1 MSDGGH
7 ARLGATWR
15 QLRRLPLPFWVMFA
29 DTFVMAVGF
38 YLLIPLFAYH
48 LLENVALSATVVGV
62 IAAVRSFSQQGL
74 MVWSGALADR
84 IGYRNAICAG
94 VLFRAAGFGLFGIAD
109 SVALFLVGS
118 VLAGFGGSLFHP
130 ASYATYAVLTTT
142 DDRVTIYSVR
152 ELLSNGGFIV
162 GPVVGG
168 LLLAFDFRWVCFV
181 SAGLFA
187 ATAVLTWFGLP
198 RLRRDER
205 IARSFVAAVR
215 EVASNRA
222 FLHFTWVTG
231 GAWML
236 VSQLYLAV
244 PVRAG
249 QLRIDPTQL
258 GQVYAVGAV
267 VMVITLVPLSRIAS
281 RRLHAFH
288 VMALGT
294 LLLGAGLLAI
304 GFAPVVTAL
313 YLGVIVFTLGQVL
326 CQPMMSSLVSRF
338 ADPDRMASFFGVNG
352 LALAAGGVVGNI
364 GGGALYELART
375 PAYAGLPWL
384 VFGCWA
390 VGVAALYVRSA
401 RTVDPPS
408 ETAAA

>member
-1 MSDGGH
+1 MS
-7 ARLGATWR
+7 ASRRERLEATWQR
-15 QLRRLPLPFWVMFA
+15 LRGLPLPFWVMFA

-62 IAAVRSFSQQGL
+62 IAAVRSFSQQGM

-94 VLFRAAGFGLFGIAD
+94 VLIRAAGFGLFGIAD
-109 SVALFLVGS
+109 SVPVFLVGS

-130 ASYATYAVLTTT
+130 ASYATYAVLTATR
-142 DDRVTIYSVR
+142 DRVTIYSVR
-152 ELLSNGGFIV
+152 ELLSNGGFIL

-168 LLLAFDFRWVCFV
+168 LLLTYDFRWVCFV

-187 ATAVLTWFGLP
+187 ATSVLTWFGLP
-198 RLRRDER
+198 ALRRDEQV
-205 IARSFVAAVR
+205 ARSFVVALR
-215 EVASNRA
+215 EVASNRT

-231 GAWML
+231 GAWAL

-249 QLRIDPTQL
+249 ELLADASQL
-258 GQVYAVGAV
+258 GRVYAVGAI
-267 VMVITLVPLSRIAS
+267 VMVLTLVPLSRIAS
-281 RRLHAFH
+281 QRLHAFH
-288 VMALGT
+288 VMAIGT
-294 LLLGAGLLAI
+294 LLLGGGLLAI
-304 GFAPVVTAL
+304 GFAPVAAAL
-313 YLGVIVFTLGQVL
+313 YVGVVVFTLGQVL
-326 CQPMMSSLVSRF
+326 CQPMMNNLVSRF

-352 LALAAGGVVGNI
+352 LALAVGGVVGNI
-364 GGGALYELART
+364 GGGALYQLSQQ
-375 PAYAGLPWL
+375 PAFAAVPWL

-390 VGVAALYVRSA
+390 AGVAALYARAA
-401 RTVDPPS
+401 RTVEPPS
-408 ETAAA
+408 EAAAA

>member
-1 MSDGGH
+1 
-7 ARLGATWR
+7 
-15 QLRRLPLPFWVMFA
+15 MFA

-62 IAAVRSFSQQGL
+62 IAAVRSFSQQG
-74 MVWSGALADR
+74 MMIWSGALADR
-84 IGYRNAICAG
+84 VGYRNAICAG

-109 SVALFLVGS
+109 SVPMFLAGS

-130 ASYATYAVLTTT
+130 ASYATYAVLTATR
-142 DDRVTIYSVR
+142 DRVTIYSIR

-168 LLLAFDFRWVCFV
+168 LLLTYDFRWVCFV

-198 RLRRDER
+198 PLRRDER
-205 IARSFVAAVR
+205 VSRSFVAAVR
-215 EVASNRA
+215 EVARNRT
-222 FLHFTWVTG
+222 FLRFTWVTG

-249 QLRIDPTQL
+249 ELQVEATELGRI
-258 GQVYAVGAV
+258 YAVGAV
-267 VMVITLVPLSRIAS
+267 VMVVTLVPLSRIAS
-281 RRLHAFH
+281 RRLHSFH
-288 VMALGT
+288 VMAVGT
-294 LLLGAGLLAI
+294 LLLGTGLLAI
-304 GFAPVVTAL
+304 GFAPAIAAL
-313 YLGVIVFTLGQVL
+313 YVGVVIFTLGQVL
-326 CQPMMSSLVSRF
+326 AQPMMNTLVSRF
-338 ADPDRMASFFGVNG
+338 ADPERMASFFGVNG

-364 GGGALYELART
+364 GGGVLYELART
-375 PAYAGLPWL
+375 PGYAALPWL

-390 VGVAALYVRSA
+390 VVAAGLYVHAARS
-401 RTVDPPS
+401 VDPPTES
-408 ETAAA
+408 AVA

>member
-1 MSDGGH
+1 MSGDRRR
-7 ARLGATWR
+7 RLRANWR
-15 QLRRLPLPFWVMFA
+15 RVRGLPLPFWVMFA
-29 DTFVMAVGF
+29 DTFAMAVGF

-94 VLFRAAGFGLFGIAD
+94 VLIRAAGFGLFGVAD
-109 SVALFLVGS
+109 SVAVFLVGS

-130 ASYATYAVLTTT
+130 ASYATYAVLT
-142 DDRVTIYSVR
+142 DDADRVTIYSVR
-152 ELLSNGGFIV
+152 ELLSNGGFIL

-168 LLLAFDFRWVCFV
+168 LLLTYDFRWVCFV

-187 ATAVLTWFGLP
+187 ATSVLTWFGLP
-198 RLRRDER
+198 ALRRTER
-205 IARSFVAAVR
+205 VSRSFVAALR
-215 EVASNRA
+215 EVVRNRA
-222 FLHFTWVTG
+222 FVHFTWVTG
-231 GAWML
+231 GAWAL
-236 VSQLYLAV
+236 VTQLYLAV

-249 QLRIDPTQL
+249 DLLADASQL
-258 GQVYAVGAV
+258 GRVYAVGAV
-267 VMVITLVPLSRIAS
+267 VMVVTLVPLSRVAS
-281 RRLHAFH
+281 QRLHAFH

-294 LLLGAGLLAI
+294 LLLGGGLLAI
-304 GFAPVVTAL
+304 GFAPVAAAL
-313 YLGVIVFTLGQVL
+313 YLGVVVFTLGQVL
-326 CQPMMSSLVSRF
+326 CQPMMNSLVSRF

-352 LALAAGGVVGNI
+352 LALAVGGVLGNV
-364 GGGALYELART
+364 GGGVLYQLAEQ
-375 PAYAGLPWL
+375 PAYRSLPWL

-390 VGVAALYVRSA
+390 VGVAVLYVRTA
-401 RTVDPPS
+401 RAVDPPS